1 MASIINST
9 TTAGV
14 TVTGDNSGSLQLAT
28 NNGTTA
34 VTISTGQVA
43 TFVNDAVINGLTVGK
58 GGGAVSS
65 NTAFGVNALTANEAG
80 GTNNTA
86 IGNAALDSN
95 TTGDYNTALG
105 DSALAANTTG
115 LYNTAVG
122 YQAKNVGTG
131 GYNSCFGAGTGTAFS
146 TGAENTLVG
155 YFAGGSLTT
164 GNKNAFFGGAQGNGS
179 GGLITTGSS
188 NTIIGSYSG
197 NAGGLDIRTAT
208 GYIVH
213 SNGDGDWKAYFNG
226 SAGGWFQVSN
236 SSSWATTSD
245 QRIKE
250 NIVDVTNGLA
260 KIVALRPVEFDYKI
274 GEKAH
279 DVGFI
284 AQEYETVFPEQIIE
298 QSAGGEEIKALTN
311 NEPVKG
317 IQQNLVPYLVKAIQ
331 DLNAKIEAQAV
342 RIAELEGAK

>member
-1 MASIINST
+1 MRT
-9 TTAGV
+9 
-14 TVTGDNSGSLQLAT
+14 
-28 NNGTTA
+28 
-34 VTISTGQVA
+34 
-43 TFVNDAVINGLTVGK
+43 
-58 GGGAVSS
+58 
-65 NTAFGVNALTANEAG
+65 
-80 GTNNTA
+80 
-86 IGNAALDSN
+86 N
-95 TTGDYNTALG
+95 TTGAANSALGAGALFANTTGTGNTALG
-105 DSALAANTTG
+105 FGTGVALTTG
-115 LYNTAVG
+115 GGNTIVGREAGEALTTASNCTFVGTYSGEQTTGATNTFVG
-122 YQAKNVGTG
+122 YES
-131 GYNSCFGAGTGTAFS
+131 GYLVT
-146 TGAENTLVG
+146 TGAENT
-155 YFAGGSLTT
+155 
-164 GNKNAFFGGAQGNGS
+164 
-179 GGLITTGSS
+179 
-188 NTIIGSYSG
+188 IIGRYNG

-208 GYIVH
+208 GYIVL
-213 SNGDGDWKAYFNG
+213 SNGADWKAYFNG

-331 DLNAKIEAQAV
+331 ELK
-342 RIAELEGAK
+342 AEVDSLKQQINGA